1 MGNANA
7 PEAIKTFTSSGY
19 TVTRAPY
26 DSASF
31 SGIGKT
37 LSHTK
42 MLMST
47 KQLCSYAYSCVRAHT
62 Y

>member
-1 MGNANA
+1 MKLGFWGLTYFKAMGNANA

-37 LSHTK
+37 LSHTQK
-42 MLMST
+42 
-47 KQLCSYAYSCVRAHT
+47 C
-62 Y
+62 